1 MGKGQIGESKEEI
14 AFQNMQRMCR
24 KHKTEPRKVPENHLL
39 ASLQEKYPYTWK
51 EELKKMKAEHA
62 EQNRNK

>member
-1 MGKGQIGESKEEI
+1 MGRGYTGQSKEDI
-14 AFQNMQRMCR
+14 AVSNMERMCR
-24 KHKTEPRKVPENHLL
+24 RHKTEPRKVPENHLL
-39 ASLQEKYPYTWK
+39 ASLQEKYPHTWK